1 MDQYNDTLLE
11 AVQEPNVSGA
21 LQQLLMAKGAANP
34 QASNPA
40 ALQQVMMQRMLG
52 RQNTPEQSAQLQENR
67 ASALKQY
74 QEALM
79 QPSSGP
85 MTASEVGAYNWIGN
99 MGKMSPFAAL
109 TSGVAAGGQ
118 ALMDSF
124 AGERNGNVAA
134 ARAGYDDAVQLD
146 VLDSRELPYLK
157 AGATA
162 KVSVGGTGGAEKILP
177 LYGKI
182 FNSYSQQAK
191 DMKFGSPAD
200 NYATGPAER
209 TAWIRQNTDETVK
222 ATVGQFG
229 ISVNPEVLGK
239 LFSAT
244 ASVDSE
250 NADTTS
256 TSRIVQS
263 NGSPSAK
270 QTASSEI
277 SSASPPGMQIT
288 PGMQQVRDSNATR
301 LRTGEMDGS
310 LPAWPAMPAEPSAT
324 SAEPGAEPSVDQGK
338 AARSSPPFRN
348 IPQEKLMAKGAEGMG
363 EAYTKDY
370 VSMQDTATAARDQL
384 EAYNALEKIDPNT
397 GAFADVQGY
406 IGTAL
411 QGMGIDPNT
420 PLIQDAIK
428 NRQANTI
435 ISQMSNAAL
444 RGEKGVQTRS
454 DEVRIQNEL
463 AKTTDPKQAW
473 NYLVQLGKERAQ
485 RRVDMHQFAGEI
497 AKNNNGVPIAARE
510 KFISSIADDP
520 LTQEFGGKLVFRS
533 QVLDAFKRKY
543 PDATDAEAIAYWRSL
558 EQNWKSRQKGK

>member
-21 LQQLLMAKGAANP
+21 LQQLLMAKGAASP

-134 ARAGYDDAVQLD
+134 ARVGYDDAAQLD

-191 DMKFGSPAD
+191 DMQF
-200 NYATGPAER
+200 ATPAER

-250 NADTTS
+250 NADATS

-277 SSASPPGMQIT
+277 SSASPPGMQIA
-288 PGMQQVRDSNATR
+288 PGTQKARDSEASR
-301 LRTGEMDGS
+301 LRNGEMDGS
-310 LPAWPAMPAEPSAT
+310 LPGWPTMPAEPSAT
-324 SAEPGAEPSVDQGK
+324 PSVD
-338 AARSSPPFRN
+338 RSKFAQNPPPGTPPFRN
-348 IPQEKLMAKGAEGMG
+348 IPNEKLVAKGAEGMG

-370 VSMQDTATAARDQL
+370 TAMQDSAAAARDQL

-543 PDATDAEAIAYWRSL
+543 PDATDAEAIEYWRSL
-558 EQNWKSRQKGK
+558 EQNWKTRQKGK

>member
-21 LQQLLMAKGAANP
+21 LQQLLMAKGAASP

-134 ARAGYDDAVQLD
+134 ARVGYDDAAQLD

-191 DMKFGSPAD
+191 DMQF
-200 NYATGPAER
+200 ATPAER

-250 NADTTS
+250 NADATS

-277 SSASPPGMQIT
+277 SSASPPGMQIA
-288 PGMQQVRDSNATR
+288 PGTQKARDSEASR
-301 LRTGEMDGS
+301 LRNGEMDGS
-310 LPAWPAMPAEPSAT
+310 LPGWPTMPAEPSAT
-324 SAEPGAEPSVDQGK
+324 PSVD
-338 AARSSPPFRN
+338 RSKFAQNPPPGTPPFRN
-348 IPQEKLMAKGAEGMG
+348 VPNEKLMAKGAEGMG

-370 VSMQDTATAARDQL
+370 TAMQDSAAAARDQL

-473 NYLVQLGKERAQ
+473 NYLIQLGKERAQ
-485 RRVDMHQFAGEI
+485 RRVDMLQFAGQVAAE
-497 AKNNNGVPIAARE
+497 NNGVPIAARE

-543 PDATDAEAIAYWRSL
+543 PDATDAEAIEYWRSL
-558 EQNWKSRQKGK
+558 EQNWKTRQKGK

>member
-1 MDQYNDTLLE
+1 MDQSNDTLLE

-21 LQQLLMAKGAANP
+21 LQQLLMAKGAASP

-134 ARAGYDDAVQLD
+134 ARVGYDDAAQLD

-191 DMKFGSPAD
+191 DMQF
-200 NYATGPAER
+200 ATPAER

-250 NADTTS
+250 NADATS

-277 SSASPPGMQIT
+277 SSASPPGMQIA
-288 PGMQQVRDSNATR
+288 PGTQKARDSEASR
-301 LRTGEMDGS
+301 LRNGEMDGS
-310 LPAWPAMPAEPSAT
+310 LPGWPTMPAEPSAA
-324 SAEPGAEPSVDQGK
+324 SSVDRGK
-338 AARSSPPFRN
+338 FAQSTPPGTPPFRN
-348 IPQEKLMAKGAEGMG
+348 VPNEKLMAKGAEGMG

-370 VSMQDTATAARDQL
+370 AVIQDSATSARDQL

-543 PDATDAEAIAYWRSL
+543 PDATDAEAIEYWRSL
-558 EQNWKSRQKGK
+558 EQNWKTRQKGK

>member
-1 MDQYNDTLLE
+1 MDQGNDTLLE
-11 AVQEPNVSGA
+11 AVQQPNVSGA
-21 LQQLLMAKGAANP
+21 LQQLMMAKGASAP
-34 QASNPA
+34 QPNSAA

-52 RQNTPEQSAQLQENR
+52 RQNTPEQSQQLQENR
-67 ASALKQY
+67 ASALQRY

-79 QPSSGP
+79 QPSMGP
-85 MTASEVGAYNWIGN
+85 MTATEVGAYNWIGN

-134 ARAGYDDAVQLD
+134 ARVGYDDAAQLD

-191 DMKFGSPAD
+191 DMQF
-200 NYATGPAER
+200 ATPAER

-250 NADTTS
+250 NADATS

-277 SSASPPGMQIT
+277 SSASPPGMQIA
-288 PGMQQVRDSNATR
+288 PGTQKARDSEASR
-301 LRTGEMDGS
+301 LRNGEMDGS
-310 LPAWPAMPAEPSAT
+310 LPGWPTMPAEPSAT
-324 SAEPGAEPSVDQGK
+324 PSVD
-338 AARSSPPFRN
+338 RSKFAQNPPPGTPPFRN
-348 IPQEKLMAKGAEGMG
+348 VPNEKLMAKGAEGMG

-370 VSMQDTATAARDQL
+370 TAMQDSAAAARDQL

-473 NYLVQLGKERAQ
+473 NYLIQLGKERAK
-485 RRVDMHQFAGEI
+485 RRVDMLEFAGQVAAE
-497 AKNNNGVPIAARE
+497 NNGVPIAARE
-510 KFISSIADDP
+510 KFISSTMDDP

-543 PDATDAEAIAYWRSL
+543 PDATDAEAREYWRSL

>member
-1 MDQYNDTLLE
+1 MDQYSDTLIE
-11 AVQEPNVSGA
+11 AAQEPNVSGA
-21 LQQLLMAKGAANP
+21 LQQLLMARSAAAP
-34 QASNPA
+34 QPSSQA

-85 MTASEVGAYNWIGN
+85 MTATEVGAYNWISN

-118 ALMDSF
+118 ALMDGF
-124 AGERNGNVAA
+124 AGERAGNVAA
-134 ARAGYDDAVQLD
+134 ARAGYDDASQLD

-162 KVSVGGTGGAEKILP
+162 KVSVGGMGGAEKILP

-191 DMKFGSPAD
+191 DMQFS
-200 NYATGPAER
+200 TPAER

-229 ISVNPEVLGK
+229 VSVNPEILGK

-250 NADTTS
+250 NADATS
-256 TSRIVQS
+256 TVSDAQR
-263 NGSPSAK
+263 NGSPTAK

-277 SSASPPGMQIT
+277 STASPPGMKIA
-288 PGMQQVRDSNATR
+288 PGAQKARDSEASR
-301 LRTGEMDGS
+301 LRNGEMDGS
-310 LPAWPAMPAEPSAT
+310 LPGWPTMPAEPSAT
-324 SAEPGAEPSVDQGK
+324 PSVD
-338 AARSSPPFRN
+338 RSKFAQNPPPGTPPFRN
-348 IPQEKLMAKGAEGMG
+348 VPNEKLMAKGAEGMG

-370 VSMQDTATAARDQL
+370 TAMQDSAAAARDQL

-485 RRVDMHQFAGEI
+485 RRVDMLEFAGQV
-497 AKNNNGVPIAARE
+497 AASNNGVPIAARE

-543 PDATDAEAIAYWRSL
+543 PDATDAEAIEYWRSL
-558 EQNWKSRQKGK
+558 EQNWKARQKGK

>member
-21 LQQLLMAKGAANP
+21 LQQLLMAKGAASP

-134 ARAGYDDAVQLD
+134 ARVGYDDAAQLD

-191 DMKFGSPAD
+191 DMQF
-200 NYATGPAER
+200 ATPAER

-250 NADTTS
+250 NADATS

-277 SSASPPGMQIT
+277 SSASPPGMQIA
-288 PGMQQVRDSNATR
+288 PGTQKARDSEASR
-301 LRTGEMDGS
+301 LRNGEIDGS
-310 LPAWPAMPAEPSAT
+310 LPGWPTMPAEPSAT
-324 SAEPGAEPSVDQGK
+324 PSVD
-338 AARSSPPFRN
+338 RSKFAQNPPPGTPPFRN
-348 IPQEKLMAKGAEGMG
+348 VPNEKLMAKGAEGMG

-370 VSMQDTATAARDQL
+370 TAMQDSAAAARDQL

-543 PDATDAEAIAYWRSL
+543 PDATDAEAIEYWRSL
-558 EQNWKSRQKGK
+558 EQNWKTRQKGK

>member
-21 LQQLLMAKGAANP
+21 LQQLLMAKWAANP

-134 ARAGYDDAVQLD
+134 ARVGYDDAAQLD

-191 DMKFGSPAD
+191 DMQF
-200 NYATGPAER
+200 ATPAER

-250 NADTTS
+250 NADATS

-277 SSASPPGMQIT
+277 SSASPPGMQIA
-288 PGMQQVRDSNATR
+288 PGTQKARDSEASR
-301 LRTGEMDGS
+301 LRNGEMDGS
-310 LPAWPAMPAEPSAT
+310 LPGWPTMPAEPSAT
-324 SAEPGAEPSVDQGK
+324 PSVD
-338 AARSSPPFRN
+338 RSKFAQNPPPGTPPFRN
-348 IPQEKLMAKGAEGMG
+348 VPNEKLMAKGAEGMG

-370 VSMQDTATAARDQL
+370 TAMQDSAAAARDQL

-543 PDATDAEAIAYWRSL
+543 PDATDAEAIEYWRSL

>member
-21 LQQLLMAKGAANP
+21 LQQLLMAKGAASP

-134 ARAGYDDAVQLD
+134 ARVGYDDAAQLD

-191 DMKFGSPAD
+191 DMQF
-200 NYATGPAER
+200 ATPAER

-250 NADTTS
+250 NADATS

-277 SSASPPGMQIT
+277 STASPPGMQIT
-288 PGMQQVRDSNATR
+288 PGTQQVRDSNATR
-301 LRTGEMDGS
+301 LRTGEIDGS
-310 LPAWPAMPAEPSAT
+310 LPTWPAMPAEPSAT
-324 SAEPGAEPSVDQGK
+324 PSVD
-338 AARSSPPFRN
+338 RSKFSQNPPPGTPPFRN
-348 IPQEKLMAKGAEGMG
+348 IPNEKLVAKGAEGMG

-370 VSMQDTATAARDQL
+370 TAMQDSAAAARDQL

-543 PDATDAEAIAYWRSL
+543 PDATDAEAIEYWRSL
-558 EQNWKSRQKGK
+558 EQNWKTRQKGK

>member
-21 LQQLLMAKGAANP
+21 LQQLLMAKGAASP

-134 ARAGYDDAVQLD
+134 ARVGYDDAAQLD

-191 DMKFGSPAD
+191 DMQF
-200 NYATGPAER
+200 ATPAER

-250 NADTTS
+250 NADATS

-277 SSASPPGMQIT
+277 SSASPPGMQIA
-288 PGMQQVRDSNATR
+288 PGTQKARDSEASR
-301 LRTGEMDGS
+301 LRNGEMDGS
-310 LPAWPAMPAEPSAT
+310 LPGWPTMPAGPSAA
-324 SAEPGAEPSVDQGK
+324 SSVDRGK
-338 AARSSPPFRN
+338 FAQSTPPGTPPFRN
-348 IPQEKLMAKGAEGMG
+348 VPNEKLMAKGAEGMG

-370 VSMQDTATAARDQL
+370 TAMQDSAAAARDLQSKRPDGILRRQDGERRRPEAVPRQPEQL
-384 EAYNALEKIDPNT
+384 PVARDQHVGPAAGGQFEELLVVRVPAARQRVVRAVVHLGRGLIAHLQN
-397 GAFADVQGY
+397 GAAGGDQVVTSRRRQSEFRVRGD
-406 IGTAL
+406 AL
-411 QGMGIDPNT
+411 QFRE
-420 PLIQDAIK
+420 A
-428 NRQANTI
+428 
-435 ISQMSNAAL
+435 
-444 RGEKGVQTRS
+444 RGV
-454 DEVRIQNEL
+454 
-463 AKTTDPKQAW
+463 
-473 NYLVQLGKERAQ
+473 
-485 RRVDMHQFAGEI
+485 
-497 AKNNNGVPIAARE
+497 
-510 KFISSIADDP
+510 
-520 LTQEFGGKLVFRS
+520 
-533 QVLDAFKRKY
+533 
-543 PDATDAEAIAYWRSL
+543 AEAMDAAGVDGRLQADRPAVVEMQHVHEDVGVEHRTDGYRGIGKGHMRKRL
-558 EQNWKSRQKGK
+558 SREG

>member
-21 LQQLLMAKGAANP
+21 LQQLLMAKGAASP

-134 ARAGYDDAVQLD
+134 ARVGYDDAAQLD

-191 DMKFGSPAD
+191 DMQF
-200 NYATGPAER
+200 ATPAER

-250 NADTTS
+250 NADATS
-256 TSRIVQS
+256 TSRIVQQ

-277 SSASPPGMQIT
+277 SSASPPGMQIA
-288 PGMQQVRDSNATR
+288 PGTQKARDSEASR
-301 LRTGEMDGS
+301 LRNGEMDGS
-310 LPAWPAMPAEPSAT
+310 LPGWPTMPAEPSAT
-324 SAEPGAEPSVDQGK
+324 PSVD
-338 AARSSPPFRN
+338 RSKFAQNPPPGTPPFRN
-348 IPQEKLMAKGAEGMG
+348 VPNEKLMAKGAEGMG

-370 VSMQDTATAARDQL
+370 TAMQDSAAAARDQL

-485 RRVDMHQFAGEI
+485 RRVDMLEFAGQVAAE
-497 AKNNNGVPIAARE
+497 NNGVPIAARE

-543 PDATDAEAIAYWRSL
+543 PDATDAEAIEYWRSL

>member
-21 LQQLLMAKGAANP
+21 LQQLLMAKGAASP

-134 ARAGYDDAVQLD
+134 ARVGYDDAAQLD

-191 DMKFGSPAD
+191 DMQF
-200 NYATGPAER
+200 ATPAER

-250 NADTTS
+250 NADATS

-263 NGSPSAK
+263 NGSPAAK

-277 SSASPPGMQIT
+277 SSASPPGMQIA
-288 PGMQQVRDSNATR
+288 PGTQKARDSEASR
-301 LRTGEMDGS
+301 LRNGEMDGS
-310 LPAWPAMPAEPSAT
+310 LPGWPTMPAEPSAA
-324 SAEPGAEPSVDQGK
+324 SSVDRGK
-338 AARSSPPFRN
+338 FAQSTPPGTPPFRN
-348 IPQEKLMAKGAEGMG
+348 VPNEKLMAKGAEGMG

-370 VSMQDTATAARDQL
+370 TAMQDSAAAARDQL

-485 RRVDMHQFAGEI
+485 RRVDMLEFAGQVAAE
-497 AKNNNGVPIAARE
+497 NNGVPIAARE

-543 PDATDAEAIAYWRSL
+543 PDATDAEAREYWRSL

>member
-21 LQQLLMAKGAANP
+21 LQQLLMAKGAASP

-134 ARAGYDDAVQLD
+134 ARVGYDDAAQLD

-191 DMKFGSPAD
+191 DMQF
-200 NYATGPAER
+200 ATPAER

-250 NADTTS
+250 NADATS

-277 SSASPPGMQIT
+277 SSASPPGMQIA
-288 PGMQQVRDSNATR
+288 PGTQKARDSEASR
-301 LRTGEMDGS
+301 LRNGEMDGS
-310 LPAWPAMPAEPSAT
+310 LPGWPTMPAEPSA
-324 SAEPGAEPSVDQGK
+324 AHSVDRGK
-338 AARSSPPFRN
+338 FAQSTPPGTPPFRN
-348 IPQEKLMAKGAEGMG
+348 VPNEKLMAKGAEGMG

-370 VSMQDTATAARDQL
+370 TAMQDSAAAARDQL

-454 DEVRIQNEL
+454 DEVRIQKEL

-543 PDATDAEAIAYWRSL
+543 PDATDAEAIEYWRSL
-558 EQNWKSRQKGK
+558 EQNWKTRQKGK

>member
-85 MTASEVGAYNWIGN
+85 MTATEVGAYNWIGN

-118 ALMDSF
+118 ALMDGF
-124 AGERNGNVAA
+124 AGERAGNVAA

-191 DMKFGSPAD
+191 DMQF
-200 NYATGPAER
+200 ATPAER

-250 NADTTS
+250 NADATS

-270 QTASSEI
+270 QTASSEV
-277 SSASPPGMQIT
+277 SSASPPGMQIA
-288 PGMQQVRDSNATR
+288 PGTQKARDSEASR
-301 LRTGEMDGS
+301 LRNGEMDGS
-310 LPAWPAMPAEPSAT
+310 LPGWPTMPAEPSAA
-324 SAEPGAEPSVDQGK
+324 SSVDRGK
-338 AARSSPPFRN
+338 FAQSTPPGTPPFRN
-348 IPQEKLMAKGAEGMG
+348 VPNEKLMAKGAEGMG

-370 VSMQDTATAARDQL
+370 TAMQDSAAAARDQL

-473 NYLVQLGKERAQ
+473 NYLIQLGKERAK
-485 RRVDMHQFAGEI
+485 RRVDMLEFAGQVAAE
-497 AKNNNGVPIAARE
+497 NNGVPIAARE
-510 KFISSIADDP
+510 KFISSTMDDP

-543 PDATDAEAIAYWRSL
+543 PDATDAEAREYWRSL

>member
-21 LQQLLMAKGAANP
+21 LQQLLMAKGAASP

-134 ARAGYDDAVQLD
+134 ARVGYDDAAQLD

-191 DMKFGSPAD
+191 DMQF
-200 NYATGPAER
+200 ATPAER

-250 NADTTS
+250 NADATS

-277 SSASPPGMQIT
+277 SSASPPGMQIA
-288 PGMQQVRDSNATR
+288 PGTQKARDSEASR
-301 LRTGEMDGS
+301 LRNGEMDGS
-310 LPAWPAMPAEPSAT
+310 LPGWPTMPAEPSAT
-324 SAEPGAEPSVDQGK
+324 PSVD
-338 AARSSPPFRN
+338 RSKFAQNPPPGTPPFRN
-348 IPQEKLMAKGAEGMG
+348 VPNEKLMAKGAEGMG

-370 VSMQDTATAARDQL
+370 TAMQDSAAAARDQL

-473 NYLVQLGKERAQ
+473 NYLIQLGKERAQ
-485 RRVDMHQFAGEI
+485 RRVDMLQFAGQVAAE
-497 AKNNNGVPIAARE
+497 NNGVPIAARE
-510 KFISSIADDP
+510 KFISRSIDDP

-543 PDATDAEAIAYWRSL
+543 PDADDAEAIEYWKSL
-558 EQNWKSRQKGK
+558 EQGWKSRQKGK

>member
-1 MDQYNDTLLE
+1 MDQGNDTLLE
-11 AVQEPNVSGA
+11 AVQQPNVSGA
-21 LQQLLMAKGAANP
+21 LQQLMMAKGASAP
-34 QASNPA
+34 QPNSAA

-52 RQNTPEQSAQLQENR
+52 RQNTPEQSQQLQENR
-67 ASALKQY
+67 ASALQRY

-79 QPSSGP
+79 QPSMGP
-85 MTASEVGAYNWIGN
+85 MTATEVGAYNWIGN

-134 ARAGYDDAVQLD
+134 ARVGYDDAAQLD

-191 DMKFGSPAD
+191 DMQF
-200 NYATGPAER
+200 ATPAER

-244 ASVDSE
+244 VSVDSE
-250 NADTTS
+250 NADATS

-277 SSASPPGMQIT
+277 SSASPPGMQIA
-288 PGMQQVRDSNATR
+288 PGTQKARDSEASR
-301 LRTGEMDGS
+301 LRNGEMDGS
-310 LPAWPAMPAEPSAT
+310 LPGWPTMPAEPSAT
-324 SAEPGAEPSVDQGK
+324 PSVDRGK
-338 AARSSPPFRN
+338 FAQSTPPGTPPFRN
-348 IPQEKLMAKGAEGMG
+348 VPNEKLMAKGAEGMG
-363 EAYTKDY
+363 EVYTKDY
-370 VSMQDTATAARDQL
+370 TAMQDSAAAARDQL

-473 NYLVQLGKERAQ
+473 NYLIQLGKERAK
-485 RRVDMHQFAGEI
+485 RRVDMLEFAGQVAAE
-497 AKNNNGVPIAARE
+497 NNGVPIAARE
-510 KFISSIADDP
+510 KFISSTMDDP

-543 PDATDAEAIAYWRSL
+543 PDATDAEAREYWRSL

>member
-21 LQQLLMAKGAANP
+21 LQQLLMAKGAASP

-134 ARAGYDDAVQLD
+134 ARVGYDDAAQLD

-191 DMKFGSPAD
+191 DMQF
-200 NYATGPAER
+200 ATPAER

-250 NADTTS
+250 NADATS

-277 SSASPPGMQIT
+277 SSASPPGMQIA
-288 PGMQQVRDSNATR
+288 PGTQKARDSEASR
-301 LRTGEMDGS
+301 LRNGEMDGS
-310 LPAWPAMPAEPSAT
+310 LPGWPTMPAESSAT
-324 SAEPGAEPSVDQGK
+324 PSVD
-338 AARSSPPFRN
+338 RSKFAQNPPPGTPPFRN
-348 IPQEKLMAKGAEGMG
+348 VPNEKLMAKGAEGMG

-370 VSMQDTATAARDQL
+370 TAMQDSAAAARDQL

-485 RRVDMHQFAGEI
+485 RRVAMHQFAGEI

-543 PDATDAEAIAYWRSL
+543 PDATDAEAIEYWRSL
-558 EQNWKSRQKGK
+558 EQNWKTRQKGK

>member
-21 LQQLLMAKGAANP
+21 LQQLLMAKGAASP

-134 ARAGYDDAVQLD
+134 ARVGYDDAAQLD

-191 DMKFGSPAD
+191 DMQF
-200 NYATGPAER
+200 ATPAER

-250 NADTTS
+250 NADATS

-277 SSASPPGMQIT
+277 SSASPPGMQIA
-288 PGMQQVRDSNATR
+288 PGTQKARDSEASR
-301 LRTGEMDGS
+301 LRNGEMDGS
-310 LPAWPAMPAEPSAT
+310 LPGWPTMPAEPSAAPLVDR
-324 SAEPGAEPSVDQGK
+324 SKFAQNSPPGT
-338 AARSSPPFRN
+338 PPFRN
-348 IPQEKLMAKGAEGMG
+348 VPNEKLMAKGAEGMG

-370 VSMQDTATAARDQL
+370 TAMQDSAAAARDQL

-454 DEVRIQNEL
+454 DEVRVQNEL

-543 PDATDAEAIAYWRSL
+543 PDATDAEAREYWRSL

>member
-21 LQQLLMAKGAANP
+21 LQQLLMAKGAASP

-134 ARAGYDDAVQLD
+134 ARVGYDDAAQLD

-191 DMKFGSPAD
+191 DMQF
-200 NYATGPAER
+200 ATPAER

-250 NADTTS
+250 NADATS

-277 SSASPPGMQIT
+277 SSASPPGMQIA
-288 PGMQQVRDSNATR
+288 PGTQKARDSEASR
-301 LRTGEMDGS
+301 LRNGEMDGS
-310 LPAWPAMPAEPSAT
+310 LPGWPTMPAEPSAT
-324 SAEPGAEPSVDQGK
+324 PSVD
-338 AARSSPPFRN
+338 RSKFAQNPPPGTPPFRN
-348 IPQEKLMAKGAEGMG
+348 VPNEKLMAKGAEGMG

-370 VSMQDTATAARDQL
+370 TAMQDSAAAARDQL

-454 DEVRIQNEL
+454 DEVRIQKEL

-543 PDATDAEAIAYWRSL
+543 PDATDAEAIEYWRSL
-558 EQNWKSRQKGK
+558 EQNWKTRQKGK

>member
-21 LQQLLMAKGAANP
+21 LQQLLMAKGAASP

-134 ARAGYDDAVQLD
+134 ARVGYDDAAQLD

-162 KVSVGGTGGAEKILP
+162 KVSVGGTVGAEKILP

-191 DMKFGSPAD
+191 DMQF
-200 NYATGPAER
+200 ATPAER

-250 NADTTS
+250 NADATS

-277 SSASPPGMQIT
+277 SSASPPGMQIA
-288 PGMQQVRDSNATR
+288 PGTQKARDSEASR
-301 LRTGEMDGS
+301 LRNGEMDGS
-310 LPAWPAMPAEPSAT
+310 LPGWPTMPAEPSAT
-324 SAEPGAEPSVDQGK
+324 PSVD
-338 AARSSPPFRN
+338 RSKFAQNPPPGTPPFRN
-348 IPQEKLMAKGAEGMG
+348 VPNEKLMAKGAEGMG

-370 VSMQDTATAARDQL
+370 TAIQDTAAAARDQL

-543 PDATDAEAIAYWRSL
+543 PDATDAEAIEYWRSL
-558 EQNWKSRQKGK
+558 EQNWKTRQKGK

>member
-1 MDQYNDTLLE
+1 MDPNNDTLLD

-109 TSGVAAGGQ
+109 TSGVAAGGR

-134 ARAGYDDAVQLD
+134 ARVGYDDAAQLD

-191 DMKFGSPAD
+191 DMQF
-200 NYATGPAER
+200 ATPAER

-250 NADTTS
+250 NADATS

-277 SSASPPGMQIT
+277 SSASPPGMQIA
-288 PGMQQVRDSNATR
+288 PGTQKARDSEASR
-301 LRTGEMDGS
+301 LRNGEMDGS
-310 LPAWPAMPAEPSAT
+310 LPGWPTMPAEPSAT
-324 SAEPGAEPSVDQGK
+324 PSVD
-338 AARSSPPFRN
+338 RSKFAQNPPPGTPPFRN
-348 IPQEKLMAKGAEGMG
+348 VPNEKLMAKGAEGMG

-370 VSMQDTATAARDQL
+370 TAMQDSAAAARDQL

-543 PDATDAEAIAYWRSL
+543 PDATDAEAIEYWRSL
-558 EQNWKSRQKGK
+558 EQNWKTRQKGK

>member
-21 LQQLLMAKGAANP
+21 LQQLLMAKGAASP

-85 MTASEVGAYNWIGN
+85 MTASEVGAYNWIDN

-134 ARAGYDDAVQLD
+134 ARVGYDDAAQLD

-191 DMKFGSPAD
+191 DMQF
-200 NYATGPAER
+200 ATPAER

-250 NADTTS
+250 NADATS

-277 SSASPPGMQIT
+277 SSASPPGMQIA
-288 PGMQQVRDSNATR
+288 PGTQKARDSEASR
-301 LRTGEMDGS
+301 LRNGEMDGS
-310 LPAWPAMPAEPSAT
+310 LPGWPTMPAEPSAT
-324 SAEPGAEPSVDQGK
+324 PSVD
-338 AARSSPPFRN
+338 RSKFAQNPPPGTPPFRN
-348 IPQEKLMAKGAEGMG
+348 VPNEKLRAKGAEGMG

-370 VSMQDTATAARDQL
+370 TAMQDSAAAARDQL

-543 PDATDAEAIAYWRSL
+543 PDATDAEAIEYWRSL
-558 EQNWKSRQKGK
+558 EQNWKTRQKGK

>member
-21 LQQLLMAKGAANP
+21 LQQLLMAKGAASP

-118 ALMDSF
+118 ALMDGF
-124 AGERNGNVAA
+124 AGERAGNVAA
-134 ARAGYDDAVQLD
+134 ARAGYDDASQLD

-191 DMKFGSPAD
+191 DMQF
-200 NYATGPAER
+200 ATPAER

-250 NADTTS
+250 NADATS

-277 SSASPPGMQIT
+277 SSASPPGMQIA
-288 PGMQQVRDSNATR
+288 PGTQKARDSEASR
-301 LRTGEMDGS
+301 LRNGEMDGS
-310 LPAWPAMPAEPSAT
+310 LPGWPTMPAEPSAT
-324 SAEPGAEPSVDQGK
+324 PSVD
-338 AARSSPPFRN
+338 RSKFAQNPPPGTPPFRN
-348 IPQEKLMAKGAEGMG
+348 VPNEKLMAKGAEGMG

-370 VSMQDTATAARDQL
+370 TAMQDSAAAARDQL

-485 RRVDMHQFAGEI
+485 RRVDMLEFAGQVAAE
-497 AKNNNGVPIAARE
+497 NNGVPIAARE
-510 KFISSIADDP
+510 KFISSTMDDP

-543 PDATDAEAIAYWRSL
+543 PDATDAEAREYWRSL

>member
-21 LQQLLMAKGAANP
+21 LQQLLMAKGAASP

-134 ARAGYDDAVQLD
+134 ARVGYDDAAQLD

-191 DMKFGSPAD
+191 DMQF
-200 NYATGPAER
+200 ATPAER

-250 NADTTS
+250 NADATS

-277 SSASPPGMQIT
+277 SSASPPGMQIA
-288 PGMQQVRDSNATR
+288 PGTQKARDSEASR
-301 LRTGEMDGS
+301 LRNGEMDGS
-310 LPAWPAMPAEPSAT
+310 LPGWPTMPAEPSAT
-324 SAEPGAEPSVDQGK
+324 PSVD
-338 AARSSPPFRN
+338 RSKFAQNPPPGTPPFRN
-348 IPQEKLMAKGAEGMG
+348 VPNEKLMAKGAEGMG

-370 VSMQDTATAARDQL
+370 TAMQDSAAAARDQL

-420 PLIQDAIK
+420 PLIQYAIK

-543 PDATDAEAIAYWRSL
+543 PDATDAEAIEYWRSL
-558 EQNWKSRQKGK
+558 EQNWKTRQKGK

>member
-21 LQQLLMAKGAANP
+21 LQQLLMAKGAASP

-52 RQNTPEQSAQLQENR
+52 RQNTPEQSAKLQENR

-134 ARAGYDDAVQLD
+134 ARVGYDDAAQLD

-191 DMKFGSPAD
+191 DMQF
-200 NYATGPAER
+200 ATPAER

-250 NADTTS
+250 NADATS

-277 SSASPPGMQIT
+277 SSASPPGMQIA
-288 PGMQQVRDSNATR
+288 PGTQKARDSEASR
-301 LRTGEMDGS
+301 LRNGEMDGS
-310 LPAWPAMPAEPSAT
+310 LPGWPTMPAEPSAT
-324 SAEPGAEPSVDQGK
+324 PSVD
-338 AARSSPPFRN
+338 RSKFAQNPPPGTPPFRN
-348 IPQEKLMAKGAEGMG
+348 VPNEKLMAKGAEGMG

-370 VSMQDTATAARDQL
+370 TAMQDSAAAARDQL

-543 PDATDAEAIAYWRSL
+543 PDATDAEAIEYWRSL
-558 EQNWKSRQKGK
+558 EQNWKTRQKGK

>member
-21 LQQLLMAKGAANP
+21 LQQLLMAKGAASP

-134 ARAGYDDAVQLD
+134 ARVGYDDAAQLD

-191 DMKFGSPAD
+191 DMQF
-200 NYATGPAER
+200 ATPAER

-250 NADTTS
+250 NADATS
-256 TSRIVQS
+256 TSRIVQQ

-277 SSASPPGMQIT
+277 SSASPPGMQIA
-288 PGMQQVRDSNATR
+288 PGTQKARDSEASR
-301 LRTGEMDGS
+301 LRNGEMDGS
-310 LPAWPAMPAEPSAT
+310 LPTWPTMPAEPSAT
-324 SAEPGAEPSVDQGK
+324 PSVD
-338 AARSSPPFRN
+338 RSKFAQNPPPGTPPFRN
-348 IPQEKLMAKGAEGMG
+348 VPNEKLMAKGAEGMG

-370 VSMQDTATAARDQL
+370 TAMQDSAAAARDQL

-485 RRVDMHQFAGEI
+485 RRVDMFQFAGEI

-543 PDATDAEAIAYWRSL
+543 PDATDAEAIEYWRSL
-558 EQNWKSRQKGK
+558 EQNWKTRQKGK

>member
-21 LQQLLMAKGAANP
+21 LQQLLMAKGAASP

-134 ARAGYDDAVQLD
+134 ARVGYDDAAQLD

-191 DMKFGSPAD
+191 DMQF
-200 NYATGPAER
+200 ATPAER

-277 SSASPPGMQIT
+277 SSVSPPGMQIA
-288 PGMQQVRDSNATR
+288 PGTQKARDSEASR
-301 LRTGEMDGS
+301 LRNGEMDGS
-310 LPAWPAMPAEPSAT
+310 LPGWPTMPAEPSAT
-324 SAEPGAEPSVDQGK
+324 PSVD
-338 AARSSPPFRN
+338 RSKFAQNPPPGTPPFRN
-348 IPQEKLMAKGAEGMG
+348 VPNEKLMAKGAEGMG

-370 VSMQDTATAARDQL
+370 TAMQDSAAAARDQL

-543 PDATDAEAIAYWRSL
+543 PDATDAEAIEYWRSL

>member
-21 LQQLLMAKGAANP
+21 LQQLLMAKGAASP

-134 ARAGYDDAVQLD
+134 ARVGYDDAAQLD

-191 DMKFGSPAD
+191 DMQF
-200 NYATGPAER
+200 ATPAER

-250 NADTTS
+250 NADATS
-256 TSRIVQS
+256 TSRIVQQ

-277 SSASPPGMQIT
+277 SSASPPGMQIA
-288 PGMQQVRDSNATR
+288 PGTQKARDSEASR
-301 LRTGEMDGS
+301 LRNGEMDGS
-310 LPAWPAMPAEPSAT
+310 LLGWPTMPAEPSAT
-324 SAEPGAEPSVDQGK
+324 PSVDRGK
-338 AARSSPPFRN
+338 FAQSTPPGTPPFRN
-348 IPQEKLMAKGAEGMG
+348 VPNEKLMAKGAEGMG

-370 VSMQDTATAARDQL
+370 TAMQDSAAAARDQL

-485 RRVDMHQFAGEI
+485 RRVDMLEFAGQVAAE
-497 AKNNNGVPIAARE
+497 NNGVPIAARE
-510 KFISSIADDP
+510 KFISSTMDDP

-543 PDATDAEAIAYWRSL
+543 PDATDAEAREYWRSL

>member
-21 LQQLLMAKGAANP
+21 LQQLLMAKGAASP

-134 ARAGYDDAVQLD
+134 ARVGYDDAAQLD

-191 DMKFGSPAD
+191 DMQF
-200 NYATGPAER
+200 ATPAER

-250 NADTTS
+250 NADATS

-277 SSASPPGMQIT
+277 SSASPPGMQIA
-288 PGMQQVRDSNATR
+288 PGTQKARDSEASR
-301 LRTGEMDGS
+301 LRNGEMDGS
-310 LPAWPAMPAEPSAT
+310 LPGWPTMPAEPSAA
-324 SAEPGAEPSVDQGK
+324 SSVDRGK
-338 AARSSPPFRN
+338 FAQSTPPGTPPFRN
-348 IPQEKLMAKGAEGMG
+348 VPNEKLMAKGAEGMG

-370 VSMQDTATAARDQL
+370 TAMQDSAAAARDQL

-543 PDATDAEAIAYWRSL
+543 PDATDAEAIEYWRSL
-558 EQNWKSRQKGK
+558 EQNWKTRQKGK

>member
-21 LQQLLMAKGAANP
+21 LQQLLMAKGAASP

-134 ARAGYDDAVQLD
+134 ARVGYDDAAQLD

-191 DMKFGSPAD
+191 DMQF
-200 NYATGPAER
+200 ATPAER
-209 TAWIRQNTDETVK
+209 TAWIRKNTDETVK

-250 NADTTS
+250 NADATS

-277 SSASPPGMQIT
+277 SSASPPGMQIA
-288 PGMQQVRDSNATR
+288 PGTQKARDSEASR
-301 LRTGEMDGS
+301 LRNGEMDGS
-310 LPAWPAMPAEPSAT
+310 LPGWPTMPAEPSAT
-324 SAEPGAEPSVDQGK
+324 PSVD
-338 AARSSPPFRN
+338 RSKFAQNPPPGTPPFRN
-348 IPQEKLMAKGAEGMG
+348 VPNEKLMAKGAEGMG

-370 VSMQDTATAARDQL
+370 TAMQDSAAAARDQL

-454 DEVRIQNEL
+454 DEVRIQKEL

-543 PDATDAEAIAYWRSL
+543 PDATDAEAIEYWRSL
-558 EQNWKSRQKGK
+558 EQNWKTRQKGK

>member
-21 LQQLLMAKGAANP
+21 LQQLLMAKGAASP

-40 ALQQVMMQRMLG
+40 ALQQAMMQRMLG

-134 ARAGYDDAVQLD
+134 ARVGYDDAAQLD

-191 DMKFGSPAD
+191 DMQF
-200 NYATGPAER
+200 ATPAER

-250 NADTTS
+250 NADATS

-277 SSASPPGMQIT
+277 SSAPPPGMQIA
-288 PGMQQVRDSNATR
+288 PGTQKARDSEASR
-301 LRTGEMDGS
+301 LRNGEMDGS
-310 LPAWPAMPAEPSAT
+310 LPGWPTMPAEPSAT
-324 SAEPGAEPSVDQGK
+324 PSVD
-338 AARSSPPFRN
+338 RSKFAQNPPPGTPPFRN
-348 IPQEKLMAKGAEGMG
+348 VPNEKLMAKGAEGMG

-370 VSMQDTATAARDQL
+370 TAMQDSAAAARDQL

-485 RRVDMHQFAGEI
+485 RRVDMHQLAGEI

-543 PDATDAEAIAYWRSL
+543 PDATDAEAIEYWRSL
-558 EQNWKSRQKGK
+558 EQNWKTRQKGK

>member
-21 LQQLLMAKGAANP
+21 LQQLLMAKGAASP

-134 ARAGYDDAVQLD
+134 ARVGYDDAAQLD

-191 DMKFGSPAD
+191 DMQF
-200 NYATGPAER
+200 ATPAER

-250 NADTTS
+250 NADATS

-277 SSASPPGMQIT
+277 SSASPPGMQIA
-288 PGMQQVRDSNATR
+288 PGTQKARDSEASR
-301 LRTGEMDGS
+301 LRNGEMDGS
-310 LPAWPAMPAEPSAT
+310 LPGWPTMPAEPSAA
-324 SAEPGAEPSVDQGK
+324 SSVDRGK
-338 AARSSPPFRN
+338 FAQSTPPGTPPFRN
-348 IPQEKLMAKGAEGMG
+348 VPNEKLMAKGAEGMG

-370 VSMQDTATAARDQL
+370 AVIQDSATSARDQL

-543 PDATDAEAIAYWRSL
+543 PDATDAEAIEYWRSL
-558 EQNWKSRQKGK
+558 EQNWKTRQKGK

>member
-21 LQQLLMAKGAANP
+21 LQQLLMAKGAASP

-134 ARAGYDDAVQLD
+134 ARVGYDDAAQLD

-191 DMKFGSPAD
+191 DMQF
-200 NYATGPAER
+200 ATPAER

-250 NADTTS
+250 NADATS

-277 SSASPPGMQIT
+277 SSASPPGMQIA
-288 PGMQQVRDSNATR
+288 PGTQKARDSEASR
-301 LRTGEMDGS
+301 LRNGEMDGS
-310 LPAWPAMPAEPSAT
+310 LPGWPTMPAEPSAT
-324 SAEPGAEPSVDQGK
+324 PSVD
-338 AARSSPPFRN
+338 RSKFAQNPPPGTLPFRN
-348 IPQEKLMAKGAEGMG
+348 VPNEKLMAKGAEGMG

-370 VSMQDTATAARDQL
+370 AVIQDSATSARDQL

-543 PDATDAEAIAYWRSL
+543 PDATDAEAIEYWRSL
-558 EQNWKSRQKGK
+558 EQNWKTRQKGK

>member
-21 LQQLLMAKGAANP
+21 LQQLLMAKGAASP

-134 ARAGYDDAVQLD
+134 ARVGYDDAAQLD

-191 DMKFGSPAD
+191 DMQF
-200 NYATGPAER
+200 ATPAER

-250 NADTTS
+250 NADATS

-277 SSASPPGMQIT
+277 SSASPPGMQIA
-288 PGMQQVRDSNATR
+288 PGTQKARDSEASR
-301 LRTGEMDGS
+301 LRNGEMDGS
-310 LPAWPAMPAEPSAT
+310 LPGWPTMPAEPSAT
-324 SAEPGAEPSVDQGK
+324 PSVD
-338 AARSSPPFRN
+338 RSKFAQNPPPGTPPFRN
-348 IPQEKLMAKGAEGMG
+348 VPNEKLMAKGAEGMG

-370 VSMQDTATAARDQL
+370 AVIQDSATSARDQL

-543 PDATDAEAIAYWRSL
+543 PDATDAEAIEYWRSL
-558 EQNWKSRQKGK
+558 EQNWKTRQKGK

>member
-21 LQQLLMAKGAANP
+21 LQQLLMAKGAASP

-134 ARAGYDDAVQLD
+134 ARVGYDDAAQLD

-191 DMKFGSPAD
+191 DMQF
-200 NYATGPAER
+200 ATPAER

-250 NADTTS
+250 NADATS

-277 SSASPPGMQIT
+277 SSASPPGMQIA
-288 PGMQQVRDSNATR
+288 PGTQKARDSEASR
-301 LRTGEMDGS
+301 LRNGEMDGS
-310 LPAWPAMPAEPSAT
+310 LPGWPTMPAESSAT
-324 SAEPGAEPSVDQGK
+324 PSVD
-338 AARSSPPFRN
+338 RSKFAQNPPPGTPPFRN
-348 IPQEKLMAKGAEGMG
+348 VPNEKLMAKGAEGMG

-370 VSMQDTATAARDQL
+370 TAMQDSAAAARDQL

-485 RRVDMHQFAGEI
+485 RRVDMHQFAGAI

-543 PDATDAEAIAYWRSL
+543 PDATDAEAIEYWRSL
-558 EQNWKSRQKGK
+558 EQNWKTRQKGK

>member
-21 LQQLLMAKGAANP
+21 LQQLLMAKGAASP

-134 ARAGYDDAVQLD
+134 ARVGYDDAAQLD

-191 DMKFGSPAD
+191 DMQF
-200 NYATGPAER
+200 ATPAER

-250 NADTTS
+250 NDAATS
-256 TSRIVQS
+256 TSRNVQS

-277 SSASPPGMQIT
+277 SSASPPGMQIA
-288 PGMQQVRDSNATR
+288 PGTQKARDSEASR
-301 LRTGEMDGS
+301 LRNGEMDGS
-310 LPAWPAMPAEPSAT
+310 LPGWPTMPAEPSAT
-324 SAEPGAEPSVDQGK
+324 PSVD
-338 AARSSPPFRN
+338 RSKFAQNPPPGTPPFRN
-348 IPQEKLMAKGAEGMG
+348 VPNEKLMAKGAEGMG

-370 VSMQDTATAARDQL
+370 TAMQDSAAAARDQL

-543 PDATDAEAIAYWRSL
+543 PDATDAEAIEYWRSL
-558 EQNWKSRQKGK
+558 EQNWKTRQKGK